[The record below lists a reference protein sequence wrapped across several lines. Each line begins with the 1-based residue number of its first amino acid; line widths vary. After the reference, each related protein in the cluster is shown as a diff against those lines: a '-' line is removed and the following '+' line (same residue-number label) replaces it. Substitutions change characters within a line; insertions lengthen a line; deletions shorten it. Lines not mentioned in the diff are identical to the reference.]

1 MPVDIDVALQ
11 EAYASANAVELHTLE
26 VRHPGFTQPIRLVL
40 SHRNHTLTLEADA
53 PLDPSTPVE
62 FIGTSFG
69 AEMPAVDENGQMRMR
84 ITIDNATGEIEDE
97 LGPAV
102 QLPTV
107 AEVTYRTFLDLDTSA
122 PQLPI
127 LNMEVF
133 DVSAG
138 DMTIEVVVGFG
149 DFSNKAFPRE
159 DYTRQRF
166 PGLRR

>member
-1 MPVDIDVALQ
+1 MPVSVSEALQ
-11 EAYASANAVELHTLE
+11 EAYASAHAVQLHTLE
-26 VRHPGFTQPIRLVL
+26 IRHPGFTNPIRLVQ

-53 PLDPSTPVE
+53 PADPATAVE

-69 AEMPAVDENGQMRMR
+69 MEMPQVDENGQMRAR
-84 ITIDNATGEIEDE
+84 ITIDNVTGEIEDE

-102 QLPTV
+102 QMPAV
-107 AEVTYRTFLDLDTSA
+107 AEITYRCFLDLDTSA

-127 LNMEVF
+127 LHMEVF
-133 DVSAG
+133 ELSAG
-138 DMTIEVVVGFG
+138 DMSLEAVVGTFS
-149 DFSNKAFPRE
+149 FSNTAFPRE